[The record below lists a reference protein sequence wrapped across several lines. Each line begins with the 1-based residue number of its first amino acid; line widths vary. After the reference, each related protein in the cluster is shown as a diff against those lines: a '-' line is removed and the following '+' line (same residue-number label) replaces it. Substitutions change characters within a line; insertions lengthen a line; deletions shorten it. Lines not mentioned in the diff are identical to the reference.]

1 MLFGPEDPRLT
12 AVRQKE
18 WPKIAD
24 QPPYKKLGKELQQEA
39 IRFKELAWTY
49 QQQRCKIDKDCFQ
62 HGLASDRKHASI
74 AHHRAVRESMDPTA
88 RLWSDALVCLVWS
101 GLVCLVCSPAL
112 VCLWCGLV

>member
-1 MLFGPEDPRLT
+1 MPTTSVQEMLFGPEDPRLT

-74 AHHRAVRESMDPTA
+74 AHHRAVRESMYPTTSFY
-88 RLWSDALVCLVWS
+88 RQVKGGWVVVYLCLLLS
-101 GLVCLVCSPAL
+101 LRNE
-112 VCLWCGLV
+112 